1 MRTREC
7 LARYAPRRGGRRRQ
21 AMVDGR
27 MRGVAFDTMRD
38 ERGDQLEAPGR
49 INGARAA
56 NGRRWIRSSSP
67 AIKSDC
73 GTQGNTFMR
82 KERSKAVDTILAEF
96 PGPVVLVRSELQ
108 RFFDMGFAML
118 LGASAL
124 YYLWQHRSLG
134 GAALALAVLGLA
146 GCIAL
151 RRPTLR
157 LDRHRFVHGR
167 TARRWDEVK
176 DFRLWGACPTMLICH
191 SDRPQGVFLGPLIE
205 SCGADIS

>member
-1 MRTREC
+1 
-7 LARYAPRRGGRRRQ
+7 
-21 AMVDGR
+21 
-27 MRGVAFDTMRD
+27 
-38 ERGDQLEAPGR
+38 
-49 INGARAA
+49 
-56 NGRRWIRSSSP
+56 
-67 AIKSDC
+67 
-73 GTQGNTFMR
+73 MR

-134 GAALALAVLGLA
+134 GTALALAVLGLA

-157 LDRHRFVHGR
+157 LDPHGFAKD
-167 TARRWDEVK
+167 ARRAGGT
-176 DFRLWGACPTMLICH
+176 R
-191 SDRPQGVFLGPLIE
+191 
-205 SCGADIS
+205 

>member
-1 MRTREC
+1 M
-7 LARYAPRRGGRRRQ
+7 
-21 AMVDGR
+21 D
-27 MRGVAFDTMRD
+27 
-38 ERGDQLEAPGR
+38 
-49 INGARAA
+49 GARAA
-56 NGRRWIRSSSP
+56 IGRRWIRSSTP
-67 AIKSDC
+67 AIKSHC

-157 LDRHRFVHGR
+157 LDRHGFAQGR

-176 DFRLWGACPTMLICH
+176 DFRLWGARPAMLVCH
-191 SDRPQGVFLGPLIE
+191 SDRPQGGFLGSVNRIMRGRYFMIPLIYGLPSDDVMDLMINWRE
-205 SCGADIS
+205 RALRGD